1 MMMTT
6 RQSLPFVEIISNSC
20 NNILL
25 LLLPCNYVSFIL
37 HLFTSTSRLF
47 VNKGLIFVIAG
58 TRKNAGRKA
67 AATTGDH
74 LGLPEG
80 PLTHRRRGATVGGA
94 FAEQGEEAPRT
105 SLGDEEVGVASRPDA
120 QQGVTTTT
128 TGSSSSSSD
137 SDHGGEATPGETPSL
152 GSSKVYSRGP
162 SSLPSAP
169 LAPSH
174 RPVIRPC
181 GDK

>member
-47 VNKGLIFVIAG
+47 VNKG
-58 TRKNAGRKA
+58 TRKNAGQKA
-67 AATTGDH
+67 TATTGDH

-94 FAEQGEEAPRT
+94 IDEQGEEAPWT
-105 SLGDEEVGVASRPDA
+105 SLGDEEARVASRPDA
-120 QQGVTTTT
+120 PTGGDDDDDRQFLFLVGLGPRGRGDTRGDAFLRFEQGLLARALVPPFSAARAFPP
-128 TGSSSSSSD
+128 TGD
-137 SDHGGEATPGETPSL
+137 STL
-152 GSSKVYSRGP
+152 R
-162 SSLPSAP
+162 
-169 LAPSH
+169 
-174 RPVIRPC
+174 
-181 GDK
+181 

>member
-25 LLLPCNYVSFIL
+25 LLLSCNYVSFIL

-58 TRKNAGRKA
+58 TRKNVGRKA

-94 FAEQGEEAPRT
+94 IDEQGEEAPRT
-105 SLGDEEVGVASRPDA
+105 SLGDEEARVASRPDA
-120 QQGVTTTT
+120 STGGDDDDDRQFLFLIGLGPRGRGDTRGDAFLRFEQGLLAWALVPPFSTARAFPPP
-128 TGSSSSSSD
+128 GD
-137 SDHGGEATPGETPSL
+137 STL
-152 GSSKVYSRGP
+152 R
-162 SSLPSAP
+162 
-169 LAPSH
+169 
-174 RPVIRPC
+174 
-181 GDK
+181 